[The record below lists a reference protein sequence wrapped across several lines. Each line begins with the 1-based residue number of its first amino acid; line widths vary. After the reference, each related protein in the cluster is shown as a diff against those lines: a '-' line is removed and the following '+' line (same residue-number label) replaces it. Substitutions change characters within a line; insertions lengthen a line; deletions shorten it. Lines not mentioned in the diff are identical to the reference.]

1 MGCLSFLCGG
11 PTDLPRPDSTYS
23 QLLSENTLIKDHDLD
38 PSFGEHAIGELEQEE
53 AWLTREPEAA
63 HNEPDAEPSVVIAH
77 RGNTS
82 IHKLLPRDRMRAG
95 AERKVHIHEASS
107 APVEYW
113 EDSPSSPPAPLVA
126 PSSGVESYPLPETAN
141 RGRMPAPGA
150 HSALGCEDEL
160 GLRGPRR
167 VRGLRSSPPSPL
179 QPPASPMPNGRLAD
193 GRLGGQKFLREACDL
208 RATSS
213 AACPPESVATKSGRR
228 NVNGTTAIMG
238 GGAVRRRRC
247 HDRSG
252 TARRDDP

>member
-23 QLLSENTLIKDHDLD
+23 QLLSENTFIKGHDLDLD

-63 HNEPDAEPSVVIAH
+63 NNEPDAEPSVVIAH

-141 RGRMPAPGA
+141 RGRMPAP
-150 HSALGCEDEL
+150 DE
-160 GLRGPRR
+160 
-167 VRGLRSSPPSPL
+167 PSPDIESTD
-179 QPPASPMPNGRLAD
+179 PSDEVDDA
-193 GRLGGQKFLREACDL
+193 
-208 RATSS
+208 ATDS
-213 AACPPESVATKSGRR
+213 
-228 NVNGTTAIMG
+228 
-238 GGAVRRRRC
+238 
-247 HDRSG
+247 DRSG
-252 TARRDDP
+252 LSSQPCRLMSVHLRDAPKSCQVLIRAVTPPTNGGETDKPKL